1 MKPSELKSLMK
12 ECMREVLREEG
23 LIKEAQQAD
32 DKHRKMQ
39 QKFNE
44 SMMPARTAANDGQ
57 RKLVQE
63 MKSKKVISSA
73 FDPFAG
79 TAPLTENVAE
89 GGPME
94 PPDGGVKLNDL
105 SSLIGNSHSILKAL
119 QGGKK

>member
-23 LIKEAQQAD
+23 LIKETAQVEN
-32 DKHRKMQ
+32 KHLKMQ
-39 QKFNE
+39 QRFNE
-44 SMMPARTAANDGQ
+44 SMAPARPLLNDGQ

-63 MKSKKVISSA
+63 MKSKKVIASA

-79 TAPLTENVAE
+79 TAPLTENAAE

-105 SSLIGNSHSILKAL
+105 SSLLGNSHSILKAL
-119 QGGKK
+119 EGGKK